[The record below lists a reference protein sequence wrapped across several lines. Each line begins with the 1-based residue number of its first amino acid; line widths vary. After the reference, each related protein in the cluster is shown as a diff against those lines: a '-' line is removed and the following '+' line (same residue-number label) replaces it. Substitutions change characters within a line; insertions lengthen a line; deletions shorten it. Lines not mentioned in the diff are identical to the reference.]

1 MDSCRLLPSDPTRQ
15 PDPSVQL
22 FVTED
27 QVEETVSIKSDRCQ
41 KLFSEQNLNQSLK
54 SRNPVFEQGF
64 LVLVPGNLNQA
75 ELKVEHSYYV
85 VVVSSQTR

>member
-15 PDPSVQL
+15 LDPWVQL

-27 QVEETVSIKSDRCQ
+27 QVEETVSIKSDRCLE
-41 KLFSEQNLNQSLK
+41 LFSEQNLNQSWK

-64 LVLVPGNLNQA
+64 LILVLGNLNQA
-75 ELKVEHSYYV
+75 ELKVEHSYYFV
-85 VVVSSQTR
+85 TLSLH